1 MRRAVIGLV
10 IGCTLFAIVAQTVVF
25 EVISRQQIR
34 RESLLNNDETLQRI
48 EAELDSYIHGNI
60 VKMQT
65 IYTETDMVYAM
76 RHSQKNKKRL
86 LDYYWTAW
94 HLSERRFDSDDQ
106 LLAMYI
112 YDNDDTLVSSWRKQ
126 PYNYPHDLYN
136 AEQYVNVVHLKN
148 YLRSDDYSVLLSGYH
163 NEAADTDVIRFVLKL
178 HTYDGDRAQFGYLI
192 CDYSTQNIA
201 NIMSKYISSRDVY
214 VWLQPQGD
222 SPITQVG
229 NTTKEESKL
238 FSDLTTLVATSSD
251 SFPKP

>member
-1 MRRAVIGLV
+1 MRRAVSGLV

-112 YDNDDTLVSSWRKQ
+112 
-126 PYNYPHDLYN
+126 
-136 AEQYVNVVHLKN
+136 
-148 YLRSDDYSVLLSGYH
+148 
-163 NEAADTDVIRFVLKL
+163 
-178 HTYDGDRAQFGYLI
+178 
-192 CDYSTQNIA
+192 
-201 NIMSKYISSRDVY
+201 
-214 VWLQPQGD
+214 
-222 SPITQVG
+222 
-229 NTTKEESKL
+229 
-238 FSDLTTLVATSSD
+238 
-251 SFPKP
+251 